1 MKKTLLVLG
10 ITFSLLMAQQSHA
23 QTINTQDKA
32 SLIASI
38 TAQLQ
43 KLQAI
48 MIILNTPLDQ
58 IHQQINTIDQQRTA
72 LLAQKEGM
80 AIGSQVQ
87 SLVHQ
92 GASQNQVINLVNQN
106 IKAVADVDSRIADLN
121 IQEQV
126 LNDDLN
132 LKIQYQVQS

>member
-23 QTINTQDKA
+23 QTINTPDKA

-48 MIILNTPLDQ
+48 LVVLNTPIAQIHDQ
-58 IHQQINTIDQQRTA
+58 IAQIDLQRTQ
-72 LLAQKEGM
+72 LIAQKQGLRSTDDVKTM
-80 AIGSQVQ
+80 TNAQQLAAIDTWQAQ
-87 SLVHQ
+87 
-92 GASQNQVINLVNQN
+92 
-106 IKAVADVDSRIADLN
+106 LN
-121 IQEQV
+121 ATQAQIDALGVQEQT
-126 LNDDLN
+126 LNDDLA
-132 LKIQYQVQS
+132 LKIQYQVQN